1 MTFMAKNTL
10 QGCAAVPNK
19 ERPSNQI
26 TRTGETVF
34 FFFKIMIIKM

>member
-1 MTFMAKNTL
+1 MTFMEKHFAD
-10 QGCAAVPNK
+10 CAVVPNK
-19 ERPSNQI
+19 VRPSNQI